1 MIGPRMSRSTIALA
15 TFLTLGVTAQPARAS
30 LAGRA
35 VAAAKPINAPPRLV
49 HLSPAEAGALIA
61 KLEDLQRRLKADEFV
76 PTELLSG
83 SIASYPMTN
92 VTPRRAFLS
101 LRFDQIFD
109 IEHLPKGDTGW
120 QQYKLTV
127 TPNGLGQLMWFVE
140 VYVSV
145 NGNIERVE
153 MVYKK
158 PPAF

>member
-1 MIGPRMSRSTIALA
+1 MIDPRMSRSTIALA

-35 VAAAKPINAPPRLV
+35 VTAAKPINAPPRLV

-83 SIASYPMTN
+83 SIASYPMAK
-92 VTPRRAFLS
+92 VSPRKAFLS

-109 IEHLPKGDTGW
+109 IEHVGKEDDFRQP
-120 QQYKLTV
+120 YKLTF
-127 TPNGLGQLMWFVE
+127 TPNGLGHLMWFVE
-140 VYVSV
+140 VDVGV
-145 NGNIERVE
+145 NGNVERIQMLYE
-153 MVYKK
+153 
-158 PPAF
+158 PPPPD